1 MNEKNPN
8 NCCVLVI
15 IFWHQSSWLS
25 LEPQLWWS
33 SIRKQRDRSTTN
45 AYHSEFYHHCLL
57 PTRCC
62 CWSAAGK
69 FYLTFNQSKKKKKSL
84 DITVLT
90 ACSNATLHPS
100 PVGVMP
106 YWGHVTILLCAVNVI
121 CWEFSHSSSFTWQ
134 ALLFIFCSGLQRP
147 AVTLM
152 TVFKNSDLS
161 LRKENIN
168 HVCPK
173 SGSRT
178 NTAHPVIF
186 LFLLA

>member
-1 MNEKNPN
+1 MLTIQSFITTV
-8 NCCVLVI
+8 CCQPDVVVGAL
-15 IFWHQSSWLS
+15 QENSTS
-25 LEPQLWWS
+25 L
-33 SIRKQRDRSTTN
+33 
-45 AYHSEFYHHCLL
+45 
-57 PTRCC
+57 
-62 CWSAAGK
+62 
-69 FYLTFNQSKKKKKSL
+69 LTKVKKKKKSL

-152 TVFKNSDLS
+152 IVFKNSDLS

-178 NTAHPVIF
+178 NTVHPVILWELVMKMF
-186 LFLLA
+186 LNRQYRSYFQAITIFSFSKCLANI